1 MKKYIFLLLFL
12 PLLIVN
18 NGTAQP
24 KKTGAKHNTVTIS
37 VKAVEYDNPAFEDL
51 RKTIKGNIKVAQS
64 NPGFTGDTATITLQ
78 YEGTAPELWDELP
91 QNTKQAFKITA
102 INNNRIDLTL
112 KQNSTTAVAAET
124 NKENCIDCYYYKT
137 CDFDTSLVYNG
148 NTYKGFKKRAAAYFC
163 KDGTLYSKS
172 YSKNKAYT
180 QIIFKGNFPVGTN
193 WVDTFGTV
201 IINKTVVAK
210 GSGIMH
216 QKKYYEDAIIV
227 YYSDTSLTA
236 LYYYAKGLGFIKM
249 DTLDKAFN
257 PSTAAKMRG
266 VVDTSLTGSWKLY
279 NDINRTSYYYKFN
292 GDGTFAYYNGSI
304 SKATQMPEGVS
315 LWRVNDNYIELY
327 NGAWGS
333 ISQITYKKKNDPI
346 TGLPAIAFGSGNNMV
361 YYVSADGKPA
371 WK

>member
-1 MKKYIFLLLFL
+1 MKKHTLLLLFL
-12 PLLIVN
+12 QLLIIN

-24 KKTGAKHNTVTIS
+24 KKTGTKDNPVTIS
-37 VKAVEYDNPAFEDL
+37 VKGMEYDNPAFEEL

-64 NPGFTGDTATITLQ
+64 NPGFTGNTATITLQ

-91 QNTKQAFKITA
+91 QNIKQQFKITA
-102 INNNRIDLTL
+102 INNSRIDLTL
-112 KQNSTTAVAAET
+112 KQNGTTATDQEAI
-124 NKENCIDCYYYKT
+124 KENCVDCYYYKA

-148 NTYKGFKKRAAAYFC
+148 YTYRGFKKKAAAYFC

-172 YSKNKAYT
+172 YSNNKAYS
-180 QIIFKGNFPVGTN
+180 QIIFKGNAPVGTN

-210 GSGIMH
+210 GSGIIH

-227 YYSDTSLTA
+227 YYSDASLTA
-236 LYYYAKGLGFIKM
+236 LYYYARGLGFIKM

-266 VVDTSLTGSWKLY
+266 IVDTALTGTWKLY
-279 NDINRTSYYYKFN
+279 NAINKTSYYYKFN

-304 SKATQMPEGVS
+304 SKENQMPHGVS

-333 ISQITYKKKNDPI
+333 VSQITYKKKNDPL
-346 TGLPAIAFGSGNNMV
+346 TGLPAIAFGSDHNMV